1 MDHYLSSIAS
11 MLHAWLSQGK
21 GSRMER
27 EAMHLSWESAIR
39 QDQEEARR
47 RTTSP
52 DEARAVLQQ
61 MSLAF
66 GIPYSDE

>member
-1 MDHYLSSIAS
+1 
-11 MLHAWLSQGK
+11 
-21 GSRMER
+21 
-27 EAMHLSWESAIR
+27 MHLSWESAIR